1 MHEADSPLRII
12 VMGVSGSGKSTLAEG
27 LSKSLGLR
35 MKDGD
40 ELHLPESVAKMSAGI
55 ALEDA
60 DRWPWL
66 DRIASYLAN
75 SEQNPQ
81 GKSGGIVA
89 CSALKRIYR
98 DRIRQQAG
106 PIVFLFLDGK
116 PDLIKQRMQDRKGH
130 YMQAGL
136 LDSQLQTLEKP
147 SADESDVIA
156 LSINQAVSDL
166 LENAMAR
173 LVAYQEPTL
182 KHNSPFVQS
191 HSLHKH

>member
-1 MHEADSPLRII
+1 MHTEGPPLRII
-12 VMGVSGSGKSTLAEG
+12 VMGVSGSGKSTLAEE

-35 MKDGD
+35 VKDGD

-55 ALEDA
+55 ALGDV

-75 SEQNPQ
+75 SEQHPQ
-81 GKSGGIVA
+81 GTAGAIVS
-89 CSALKRIYR
+89 CSALKLIYR

-106 PIVFLFLDGK
+106 PVVFLFLDG
-116 PDLIKQRMQDRKGH
+116 PPELIKQRMQDRKGH

-136 LDSQLQTLEKP
+136 LDSQLQTLERP
-147 SADESDVIA
+147 SADETDVIA

-166 LENAMAR
+166 LENAMAK
-173 LVAYQEPTL
+173 LVAYQDDAL
-182 KHNSPFVQS
+182 R
-191 HSLHKH
+191 HSS

>member
-1 MHEADSPLRII
+1 MPTDHFSLRII

-27 LSKSLGLR
+27 LSKALSLP

-66 DRIASYLAN
+66 DSIASYLASTDAN
-75 SEQNPQ
+75 EYRPQ
-81 GKSGGIVA
+81 GDASKRRPQGNAGAIVS

-98 DRIRQQAG
+98 DRLRQQAG
-106 PIVFLFLDGK
+106 PVLFLFLDGSSE
-116 PDLIKQRMQDRKGH
+116 LIRQRMQDRKGH

-136 LDSQLQTLEKP
+136 LDSQLLSLEKP
-147 SADESDVIA
+147 GSDEIDVIT
-156 LSINQAVSDL
+156 LPIDQAVSSL
-166 LENAMAR
+166 LENA
-173 LVAYQEPTL
+173 LL
-182 KHNSPFVQS
+182 KLDAHLGLGPV
-191 HSLHKH
+191 

>member
-1 MHEADSPLRII
+1 MRKAASPLRII

-27 LSKSLGLR
+27 LSNSLGLR

-66 DRIASYLAN
+66 DRIAHYL
-75 SEQNPQ
+75 SHDEQSPE
-81 GKSGGIVA
+81 GTAGAIVS
-89 CSALKRIYR
+89 CSALKRVYR

-106 PIVFLFLDGK
+106 PLVFLFLDGQ
-116 PDLIKQRMQDRKGH
+116 PELIKQRMQDRKGH

-136 LDSQLQTLEKP
+136 LVSQLQTLERP
-147 SADESDVIA
+147 SADETDVIA

-166 LENAMAR
+166 LENAMAK
-173 LVAYQEPTL
+173 LVAYQEDAL